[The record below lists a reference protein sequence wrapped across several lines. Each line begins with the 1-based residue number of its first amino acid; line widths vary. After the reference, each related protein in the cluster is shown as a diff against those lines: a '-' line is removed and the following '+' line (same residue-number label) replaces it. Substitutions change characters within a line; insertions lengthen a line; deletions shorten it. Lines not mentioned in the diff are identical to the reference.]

1 MKAVVL
7 REVDGP
13 LALEDVPDPEG
24 PNVVDV
30 RAAGVNYADVLI
42 RRGRYPQMPELP
54 FVPGNEVAGELH
66 GRRVVAFT
74 PKTGGGYA
82 ERTLVDPAWVFPL
95 PDEASFAAGAGF
107 LLTYLT
113 AYIPLHRQVQVSSAS
128 TVLVHAGSGG
138 VGSAAIQLAK
148 DLGAR
153 VIATASSE
161 EKRAFAVAAGA
172 DEAVGYDAIDDL
184 RVDVVVDPV
193 GGDVFKRSLPL
204 LKPLGQIVAIGFTGG
219 LWEDPSIAWLV
230 GRNVGVQ
237 GVYLARLI
245 RHDPELVRGAVAEL
259 LALWAAGRIEPLV
272 GSTFPLAQAEEAHAL
287 IESRRHVGKVVLEP

>member
-7 REVDGP
+7 REVDGA

-24 PNVVDV
+24 PSVVEV

-54 FVPGNEVAGELH
+54 FVPGNEVAGELD

-95 PDEASFAAGAGF
+95 PDEASFTAGAGF

-113 AYIPLHRQVQVSSAS
+113 AHIPLSRQVQVSSAS

-259 LALWAAGRIEPLV
+259 LDLWAAGRIEPLV